1 MKQFWTVSLGAFV
14 GSLVAL
20 FAFSALTFVFTFIAI
35 IGLAFSADSTTAPLI
50 EDNSI
55 LYIDLDREIIE
66 RDNQSADDI
75 YTLMSGKRK
84 SYVLAELISAIN
96 QAKDDDRIK
105 GIYIKGDG
113 SMSGIT
119 LSYEVRQAL
128 VDFKENA
135 GKWIYSYADSYS
147 QNDYYLASVADS
159 LFVNPE
165 GIIDMHG
172 LYSSIPY
179 YKGLLD
185 NVGVQM
191 QVFKVGKFKSA
202 VEPYILDDMSNENRL
217 QINQFLTSIWN
228 TIKKDISASRGIDVD
243 ELNSLADS
251 VLMLKPVDFL
261 ISKRLAD
268 GSCYEFEMD
277 ERLKELTDIDPDDDL
292 RMVTPKGHFLNK
304 KSQRRSSNKI
314 AVLYAYGEIDSNSP
328 DQIVAKDMTECILDA
343 ADDEDIKGLV
353 MRVNSPGGSAFDSE
367 QIWAA
372 LEKYKKTDKPF
383 VVSMGD
389 YAASGGYYIS
399 CGANRIFA
407 EPTTLTGSIGIFGMV
422 PNLKNITTKIG
433 LSLKTVSTN
442 SDNYMSIMEP
452 LTEFQKHEMQAM
464 VNRGYELFTS
474 RCAEG
479 RNMPIDSIKSIAEGR
494 VWDGETALKLGLV
507 DEIGDIKAAISYVAN
522 SLDIADDYNVVV
534 MPEPVDFFTQ
544 FMNDYMQE
552 AGARLFSPE
561 FDVVIDARKQIER
574 LVNSDR
580 MQARFN
586 CTVKL

>member
-35 IGLAFSADSTTAPLI
+35 IGLASSADSTTAPLI

-84 SYVLAELISAIN
+84 TYVLAELISAIN

-119 LSYEVRQAL
+119 SSYEVRQAL

-135 GKWIYSYADSYS
+135 GKWIYAYADSYS

-228 TIKKDISASRGIDVD
+228 TIRFALIIVPLSIIIPLV
-243 ELNSLADS
+243 LALLTS
-251 VLMLKPVDFL
+251 LKPPGYKFFRACIYLPGIFPLTATGL
-261 ISKRLAD
+261 IL
-268 GSCYEFEMD
+268 F
-277 ERLKELTDIDPDDDL
+277 DL
-292 RMVTPKGHFLNK
+292 
-304 KSQRRSSNKI
+304 
-314 AVLYAYGEIDSNSP
+314 
-328 DQIVAKDMTECILDA
+328 
-343 ADDEDIKGLV
+343 
-353 MRVNSPGGSAFDSE
+353 
-367 QIWAA
+367 
-372 LEKYKKTDKPF
+372 
-383 VVSMGD
+383 
-389 YAASGGYYIS
+389 
-399 CGANRIFA
+399 ANRI
-407 EPTTLTGSIGIFGMV
+407 
-422 PNLKNITTKIG
+422 
-433 LSLKTVSTN
+433 KT
-442 SDNYMSIMEP
+442 SD
-452 LTEFQKHEMQAM
+452 
-464 VNRGYELFTS
+464 
-474 RCAEG
+474 
-479 RNMPIDSIKSIAEGR
+479 
-494 VWDGETALKLGLV
+494 
-507 DEIGDIKAAISYVAN
+507 
-522 SLDIADDYNVVV
+522 
-534 MPEPVDFFTQ
+534 
-544 FMNDYMQE
+544 
-552 AGARLFSPE
+552 
-561 FDVVIDARKQIER
+561 
-574 LVNSDR
+574 
-580 MQARFN
+580 
-586 CTVKL
+586 